1 VSPRL
6 TTEEAWTVL
15 AEAHTGILTTLKGD
29 GTPISLPMW
38 FVALDERIYVVT
50 PARSKKVGRV
60 TRDPRVSFLV
70 ESGTRWIELQAVHLT
85 GRARVVDDD
94 DLHGRV
100 RDALDHKYAAFRTEG
115 GDRNVDDIVFALI
128 EIVPDDRI
136 LTWDN
141 SRERAR
147 H

>member
-6 TTEEAWTVL
+6 SQQEAWAVL
-15 AEAHTGILTTLKGD
+15 TEAHTGILTTLKVD

-38 FVALDERIYVVT
+38 FVALNERVYVIT
-50 PARSKKVGRV
+50 PAHTKKVGRV

-70 ESGTRWIELQAVHLT
+70 ESGTRWTELQAVHLT

-94 DLHGRV
+94 DLHRRV
-100 RDALDHKYAAFRTEG
+100 RDALDDKYAAFRTEG

-141 SRERAR
+141 SGERAR
-147 H
+147 R